1 MPAKLV
7 FVTGGRAGTSVE
19 LGRGTTTLGRAADRT
34 VQLSPD
40 EILVSSDHASI
51 EERDGRYLL
60 RDGGSRNG
68 TWVNQRRV
76 TEHALQN
83 GDLIAFG
90 RQGPVAQFVVG
101 APGLVANTL
110 GAEELAGLPAA
121 LRAGSAG
128 PDTVGFSRGL
138 SSTREFVAMTYQRSK
153 RARRWLVGV
162 AAVAVVG
169 AGGLFWWQNRSRSE
183 LERSVLQLS
192 SALASERSS
201 RSALESNISAV
212 RAGYDSLLTQVDAS
226 RQELTR
232 GARLDAGDVA
242 RRLSGGVALIV
253 FSYGFAEREGGGR
266 LLRYQVDPS
275 GQPRTVVLPN
285 GRRAPAFGVDGS
297 GPPVALEGSA
307 TGFLIDSTG
316 WIVTNKHVAEPWN
329 YRDDIAFLKADPAL
343 VPRFIA
349 LRAYFPPGNRVFDL
363 TVVKASPD
371 RTIDVAL
378 LSTGGRRVD
387 APVIPLAD
395 AQTTPSPG
403 DPVVLI
409 GYPTGVHNLLFR
421 VADSV
426 RSAIL
431 EAVGQEPVDLAA
443 ELGRRR
449 LIQPLAISGAVS
461 DTTAIEIIHTAA
473 TTGGGSGGPLIGPE
487 GTAIGIHY
495 AAVKSPIEGDPF
507 QTQRAIRASFV
518 QRVLPA
524 AGALPHRQPPA
535 GQ

>member
-7 FVTGGRAGTSVE
+7 FVTGSRAGTSVE
-19 LGRGTTTLGRAADRT
+19 LGPGTTTLGRAADRT
-34 VQLSPD
+34 IQLSPD

-51 EERDGRYLL
+51 EARDGCYLL

-90 RQGPVAQFVVG
+90 RQGPAAQFVVA
-101 APGLVANTL
+101 APGVVANTL
-110 GAEELAGLPAA
+110 SADDLAGLRAA
-121 LRAGSAG
+121 VARARSSG

-153 RARRWLVGV
+153 RAHRWLVGG

-169 AGGLFWWQNRSRSE
+169 VSGLFWWQNRSRSE
-183 LERSVLQLS
+183 LESSVLQLS

-201 RSALESNISAV
+201 RSALESNLSAV
-212 RAGYDSLLTQVDAS
+212 RAGYDSLLAQVDAS
-226 RQELTR
+226 RQELSR

-242 RRLSGGVALIV
+242 RRLSGGVALVV

-285 GRRAPAFGVDGS
+285 GRRAPAFGFDGS

-329 YRDDIAFLKADPAL
+329 YRDDIAFLKADPGL

-349 LRAYFPPGNRVFDL
+349 LRAYFPPGNQVFDL
-363 TVVKASPD
+363 TVVKASAD

-395 AQTTPSPG
+395 ARTTPSPG

-431 EAVGQEPVDLAA
+431 KAVGQEPVDLAA

-461 DTTAIEIIHTAA
+461 DTTAVEIIHTAA
-473 TTGGGSGGPLIGPE
+473 TTGGGSGGPLIGPT
-487 GTAIGIHY
+487 GAAIGIHY

-507 QTQRAIRASFV
+507 QTQRAIRASYV
-518 QRVLPA
+518 QMVLPA
-524 AGALPHRQPPA
+524 SPKEALPP
-535 GQ
+535 